1 MFKLKNM
8 INFLILDISHYMN
21 NYLINPQVQIGV
33 FLDPRGRIVLRSHN
47 KSDKLGMYLKIIIEV

>member
-33 FLDPRGRIVLRSHN
+33 FLTILKLAAHPTAHN
-47 KSDKLGMYLKIIIEV
+47 F